1 MSENESAADR
11 LQRILSE
18 GISEH
23 QIMGLIRRYANE
35 QRWSGQGAYYA
46 WGRMDGG
53 DPAVVTFVEGSVP
66 NAADTAHAFADLYVA
81 MMRDFTERRRVSAIG
96 LPSAW
101 ENFRVSGGTTLE
113 YPRAEQPADL
123 TV

>member
-1 MSENESAADR
+1 MSDETVQRLDR
-11 LQRILSE
+11 VLAE
-18 GISEH
+18 GIGEH
-23 QIMGLIRRYANE
+23 QVMAMIRRYANE
-35 QRWSGQGAYYA
+35 QRWSGQGVYYA

-53 DPAVVTFVEGSVP
+53 DSPVVTFVPGAVA
-66 NAADTAHAFADLYVA
+66 NAADTAYAFGDLYVA
-81 MMRDFTERRRVSAIG
+81 MMRDFTERRRVAAIG